1 MPEVIEEGGSLN
13 SSTIWAKCKGL
24 NLLVRNAETNFGRQ
38 RLSHHYVPVY
48 AERMQTTYAS
58 KGPDVTL
65 RNTWGHKNSD
75 VSSMPR
81 ETERNLKTW
90 DFGAIPSES
99 RNWKYM
105 QRIFKTH
112 LRTTFWVGRPRRKF
126 MKQAIA
132 SCMKFIKGLTIQ
144 CQRCYSYIET
154 GSQVCPCGG
163 KLNMS
168 SEMLYCIRQ
177 NLKQLI
183 ADAYMA
189 FQGIRQG
196 GCTGPQLEM
205 ILRGGPTLRFL
216 NSTQWLHRESEEEH
230 ASGNRE
236 VLIHTSDDYWKTNWW
251 TKSWWERSR
260 WTWKEVWGCSLKMVM
275 EWELFVFPFL
285 VVVFRTR

>member
-1 MPEVIEEGGSLN
+1 MPEVIEEGESSN

-58 KGPDVTL
+58 KRPDVTL

-105 QRIFKTH
+105 QRIFKTY

-168 SEMLYCIRQ
+168 LEMLYCIRQ

-205 ILRGGPTLRFL
+205 ILRGEPTLRFFKFH
-216 NSTQWLHRESEEEH
+216 TK
-230 ASGNRE
+230 AS
-236 VLIHTSDDYWKTNWW
+236 
-251 TKSWWERSR
+251 
-260 WTWKEVWGCSLKMVM
+260 
-275 EWELFVFPFL
+275 
-285 VVVFRTR
+285 